1 MVLPRGIKMK
11 THEFAAT
18 VGLILAAAL
27 VLAGCLGDE
36 EEEEEKMDLVIEIIY
51 EGNWTAK
58 IDADGDLQEVS
69 GNGTDT
75 VDVTAMKVSVNVT
88 RTDNGTGSI
97 NINIM
102 EGTLPLAGTS
112 STDEY
117 VALVYP
123 DEEE

>member
-1 MVLPRGIKMK
+1 MK
-11 THEFAAT
+11 TPT
-18 VGLILAAAL
+18 LITTIALFMAGAL
-27 VLAGCLGDE
+27 VFAGCLGDE
-36 EEEEEKMDLVIEIIY
+36 DEEDEKMDLVIEIIY
-51 EGNWTAK
+51 EGNWTAT
-58 IDADGDLQEVS
+58 IEADGDPQVVT

-112 STDEY
+112 SMDEY
-117 VALVYP
+117 VTIIYP

>member
-1 MVLPRGIKMK
+1 MK
-11 THEFAAT
+11 TQILTAT
-18 VGLILAAAL
+18 LVLFITAAL
-27 VLAGCLGDE
+27 FFAGCLGDGEDE
-36 EEEEEKMDLVIEIIY
+36 EEDEKMDLVIEIIY

-58 IDADGDLQEVS
+58 IDVDGDLQEVS
-69 GNGTDT
+69 GTGTDT

-102 EGTLPLAGTS
+102 EGVLPLTGTS
-112 STDEY
+112 SMDEF
-117 VALVYP
+117 VTLTYP